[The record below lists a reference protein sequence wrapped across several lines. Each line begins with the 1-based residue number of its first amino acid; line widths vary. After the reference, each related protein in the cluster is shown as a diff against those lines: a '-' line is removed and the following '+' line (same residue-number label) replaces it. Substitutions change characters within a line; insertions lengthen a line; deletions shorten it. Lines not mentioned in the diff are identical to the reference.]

1 MRRFKLVQGDG
12 KPYGIT
18 KENFEKLT
26 KKEKPYVMMGADGET
41 RNFGICPAC
50 DNPIQLKIG
59 RASCRER
66 V

>member
-1 MRRFKLVQGDG
+1 MRRFKLVQGGG

-50 DNPIQLKIG
+50 DNPIQLIG
-59 RASCRER
+59 
-66 V
+66 